1 MEYKGKL
8 YGKIGNKYFD
18 TSHTAED
25 WDKLTDRIKELE
37 QQLQVSKLPMH
48 DVSNFVLLAK
58 PNYKAKDGTIKRGIE
73 IDGKYY
79 ACKGWNGVFDDKAGI
94 GGDCSHLKLDEGFML
109 EANKVYYGNSQFVH
123 ESLPL
128 DKDVHRVMYRI
139 TLPINHECKL

>member
-48 DVSNFVLLAK
+48 GVSNSVCPECGYPKFKKHHEDFERCNGCDFRKFLKSHPLVLTSLVSIGPSSSILHCTYKVLDSLA
-58 PNYKAKDGTIKRGIE
+58 
-73 IDGKYY
+73 
-79 ACKGWNGVFDDKAGI
+79 
-94 GGDCSHLKLDEGFML
+94 HLISGCLFQVV
-109 EANKVYYGNSQFVH
+109 A
-123 ESLPL
+123 
-128 DKDVHRVMYRI
+128 
-139 TLPINHECKL
+139 

>member
-48 DVSNFVLLAK
+48 GVISC
-58 PNYKAKDGTIKRGIE
+58 PNCESTNVVEFLNRGKRQCQICGE
-73 IDGKYY
+73 NWRG
-79 ACKGWNGVFDDKAGI
+79 
-94 GGDCSHLKLDEGFML
+94 
-109 EANKVYYGNSQFVH
+109 
-123 ESLPL
+123 
-128 DKDVHRVMYRI
+128 
-139 TLPINHECKL
+139 